1 MNHDDMYP
9 VCTILYK
16 TENTDGWYYAI
27 MSGSEKEC
35 KKECNKLKKI
45 NNWFDY
51 KCYVSSR
58 YVMKQ
63 DIPFQNIMP
72 QAEYI
77 HHLTGLIYNPFNNK
91 FYYTEE
97 TMPYPETK
105 KRTTNKFEIIVKGEG
120 EDDKYISEPW
130 DIDDFECGTD
140 ITISFGS
147 KKDKII
153 TIAED
158 LVKDIPDFVK
168 LLQKTGYANLSI
180 EEYTYTKFLAWEVE
194 DRVRF
199 IVHYYGDDDV
209 ETEFDKLIP
218 KELFYN
224 EFNKFYAK
232 LKKYIAKHNKQFEE
246 FKQQEQFLQ
255 SLKWVFDENSVDK
268 PIEFTCVDWDKTKT
282 EKFKI
287 FVKTINTK
295 SDEHTINWD
304 TREKLFCYLAN
315 EYYYWIND
323 NKIYRR
329 FFYSRKEKDVVRFLK
344 SKDFNYRQEISLTD
358 IYNQLLDKGY
368 NNAISCKYHG
378 KEVEIYANGQVESQ
392 ESTEEEI
399 KELEQL
405 IIKLTK
411 NIKDKE
417 NLTVSDVVHIL
428 KDNIESISFRDGKM
442 KL

>member
-27 MSGSEKEC
+27 MSGSEKDC
-35 KKECNKLKKI
+35 KKECEKLKKI
-45 NNWFDY
+45 NNWYDY
-51 KCYVSSR
+51 KRYVSSWH
-58 YVMKQ
+58 VIKQ
-63 DIPFQNIMP
+63 EISFQNTMP
-72 QAEYI
+72 QANYI

-91 FYYTEE
+91 FYYSEE
-97 TMPYPETK
+97 TMPYPKTN
-105 KRTTNKFEIIVKGEG
+105 KRTTDKFEIIVKGEG
-120 EDDKYISEPW
+120 EDNEYISEPW

-140 ITISFGS
+140 ITISFGN
-147 KKDKII
+147 KKNKII

-168 LLQKTGYANLSI
+168 RLQKTGYANLSI

-199 IVHYYGDDDV
+199 IVHYYGDDDI
-209 ETEFDKLIP
+209 ETELDKLIT

-232 LKKYIAKHNKQFEE
+232 LKRHIVKHNKLFEK

-268 PIEFTCVDWDKTKT
+268 PIEFTCVDWDKPKA

-304 TREKLFCYLAN
+304 TREKFFCYLAN

-329 FFYSRKEKDVVRFLK
+329 FFYSHKEKDVVRFLK
-344 SKDFNYRQEISLTD
+344 SKDFNYRQGMSLTD

-378 KEVEIYANGQVESQ
+378 KKVEIYANGQVESK
-392 ESTEEEI
+392 EATEEET

-411 NIKDKE
+411 NIKDKG

-428 KDNIESISFRDGKM
+428 KDNIESISFRDGEM

>member
-1 MNHDDMYP
+1 MNHDNMYP

-45 NNWFDY
+45 NNWYDY
-51 KCYVSSR
+51 KCYISSWCAVKR
-58 YVMKQ
+58 

-72 QAEYI
+72 EAEYI

-91 FYYTEE
+91 FYYSEE

-105 KRTTNKFEIIVKGEG
+105 KRTVSKFEIIVKGEG
-120 EDDKYISEPW
+120 ENDKYISEPW

-140 ITISFGS
+140 ITMSFGS

-158 LVKDIPDFVK
+158 LVKDVPDFIK
-168 LLQKTGYANLSI
+168 RLQKIGYANLSI

-199 IVHYYGDDDV
+199 IVHYYGDDNI

-224 EFNKFYAK
+224 EFEKFLPK
-232 LKKYIAKHNKQFEE
+232 LKKCIKKHNKLFEE

-255 SLKWVFDENSVDK
+255 GLKWVFDENSVDK
-268 PIEFTCVDWDKTKT
+268 PVEFTCVDWDETKA

-323 NKIYRR
+323 NKIYRK
-329 FFYSRKEKDVVRFLK
+329 FFYSCKDKDVIRFLK
-344 SKDFNYRQEISLTD
+344 SNDFNYKQEMSLTD

-368 NNAISCKYHG
+368 NNVISCKYNG
-378 KEVEIYANGQVESQ
+378 KEVEIYENGQVESQ
-392 ESTEEEI
+392 EATKDET

-417 NLTVSDVVHIL
+417 NITVSNLVHVL
-428 KDNIESISFRDGKM
+428 KDNIESISFRDGNM